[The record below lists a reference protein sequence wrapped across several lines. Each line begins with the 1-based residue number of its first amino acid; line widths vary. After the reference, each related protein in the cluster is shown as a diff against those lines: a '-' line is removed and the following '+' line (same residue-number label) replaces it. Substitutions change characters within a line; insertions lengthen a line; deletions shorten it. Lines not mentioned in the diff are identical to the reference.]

1 MKHLFLAVTAH
12 GYGHLAQGAPV
23 VHALAERLPALRI
36 TLQGNIDFAVARAR
50 LPGDFRHLPEAADVG
65 LLMDGPLSTRWEESL
80 PPYEAFEAAYGH
92 HLERQLRL
100 FEEDPPDL
108 VLADVPWLP
117 LDAARSLGIP
127 AAALCSLNWYDILAA
142 SPVANRLSAAL
153 THRLKSVYASADLF
167 IRPAPSMPMEWLPNA
182 KDVGPIAQQA
192 ANKKGWIRE
201 RLALPDDHRLV
212 LMQFGGVDGFDP
224 LAEAPLLPGVRWL
237 VTRHEG
243 RGRTDVTRLS
253 QLGVSVI
260 EALAASDAVLTKAGY
275 GSFAEA
281 ACHGIPVLSVHRGD
295 WPEEPWLLGWLRER
309 VPVREIGLPALLGGR
324 LEEPLRE
331 LLRGGRATPVE
342 PTGADESANLLLG
355 LLAGQ

>member
-1 MKHLFLAVTAH
+1 
-12 GYGHLAQGAPV
+12 
-23 VHALAERLPALRI
+23 
-36 TLQGNIDFAVARAR
+36 
-50 LPGDFRHLPEAADVG
+50 
-65 LLMDGPLSTRWEESL
+65 
-80 PPYEAFEAAYGH
+80 
-92 HLERQLRL
+92 
-100 FEEDPPDL
+100 
-108 VLADVPWLP
+108 
-117 LDAARSLGIP
+117 
-127 AAALCSLNWYDILAA
+127 
-142 SPVANRLSAAL
+142 
-153 THRLKSVYASADLF
+153 
-167 IRPAPSMPMEWLPNA
+167 MEWLPNA

>member
-1 MKHLFLAVTAH
+1 MTHLFLAVTAH
-12 GYGHLAQGAPV
+12 GYGHLAQVAPV
-23 VHALAERLPALRI
+23 VHALAARLPAMRL
-36 TLQGNIDFAVARAR
+36 TLQGDIDVAVARAR

-80 PPYEAFEAAYGH
+80 PAYEAFEAAYSH

-100 FEEDPPDL
+100 FKADPPDL

-117 LDAARSLGIP
+117 LDAAGSLGIP

-153 THRLKSVYASADLF
+153 TRRLTSVYASVDLF

-182 KDVGPIAQQA
+182 KEVGPIAQKA
-192 ANKKGWIRE
+192 ASQRGWIRE
-201 RLALPDDHRLV
+201 RLALPDDYPLV

-224 LAEAPLLPGVRWL
+224 FAEAPPVSGVRWL
-237 VTRHEG
+237 VTRDEG

-275 GSFAEA
+275 GSFSEA

-295 WPEEPWLLGWLRER
+295 WPEEPWLLGWLRGR
-309 VPVREIGLPALLGGR
+309 VPVREIGLQDLLGGR

-331 LLRGGRATPVE
+331 LLRRGRATPVE
-342 PTGADESANLLLG
+342 PTGADESADLLLG
-355 LLAGQ
+355 LLAGR